1 MQMKHKDIQELQQ
14 IFCPG
19 DLPVENVAN
28 LSVSQ
33 EEHVQQI
40 PSTVEWYVFTDRKGD
55 RFKAISQ
62 S

>member
-1 MQMKHKDIQELQQ
+1 MKHKDIQELQQ

-40 PSTVEWYVFTDRKGD
+40 PSTVE
-55 RFKAISQ
+55 
-62 S
+62 